1 MLLNIGCSD
10 LLFCMKDDTLQR
22 LVMAQ
27 EHSGEIMSCLNGQ
40 EEIYLHS
47 VTSDVQERKVK

>member
-1 MLLNIGCSD
+1 MN
-10 LLFCMKDDTLQR
+10 DDTLQR

-27 EHSGEIMSCLNGQ
+27 ERSGEIMSCLNGQ

-47 VTSDVQERKVK
+47 VTSDVQERKGKQFTTGLCTS

>member
-1 MLLNIGCSD
+1 MN
-10 LLFCMKDDTLQR
+10 DDTLQR

-27 EHSGEIMSCLNGQ
+27 ESSGEIMSCLNGQ

-47 VTSDVQERKVK
+47 VTSDAQERKVK

>member
-1 MLLNIGCSD
+1 MN
-10 LLFCMKDDTLQR
+10 DDTLQK

-27 EHSGEIMSCLNGQ
+27 EHSREIMSCLNGQ
-40 EEIYLHS
+40 EEIYLRS